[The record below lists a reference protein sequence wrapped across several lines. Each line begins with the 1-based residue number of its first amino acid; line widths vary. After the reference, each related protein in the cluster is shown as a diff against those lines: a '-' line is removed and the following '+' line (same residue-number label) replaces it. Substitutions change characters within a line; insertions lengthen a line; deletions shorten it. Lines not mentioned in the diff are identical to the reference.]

1 MKNLCNTYKF
11 STSISGCR
19 VICNYMD
26 LFGHS
31 RGCKPENCA
40 KYEKGKRI
48 RTPSNEN
55 DLLKLRKRLREQYEV
70 SA

>member
-1 MKNLCNTYKF
+1 MKSLCNTCKF
-11 STSISGCR
+11 STSIAGCR

-31 RGCKPENCA
+31 RRCEPENCA

-48 RTPSNEN
+48 HTPGNEN
-55 DLLKLRKRLREQYEV
+55 DLLKLRKKLREQYGET
-70 SA
+70 A